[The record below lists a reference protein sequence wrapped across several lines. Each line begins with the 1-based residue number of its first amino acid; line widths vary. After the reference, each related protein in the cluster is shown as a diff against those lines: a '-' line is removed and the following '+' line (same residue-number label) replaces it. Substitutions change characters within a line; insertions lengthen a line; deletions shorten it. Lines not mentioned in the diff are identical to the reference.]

1 MKLGVVFPSRF
12 EAPGEFLADARA
24 METAGADSV
33 WMQAQGDGLDPLLM
47 LAAIAAVTSQLR
59 LGLIPQYPSPL
70 AGASQAKSPSPL
82 AGASQAKSPSPLVG
96 EGRGGGLDQR
106 RIATLQQL
114 SRNRMIGGQFPSPL
128 VGEGQGGGYSP
139 ESWQRVEVPANRD
152 AWASTLERA
161 QKDGAHGVLVPF
173 DPRLLDILRHP
184 DDAID
189 RSDLILAQG

>member
-1 MKLGVVFPSRF
+1 MKVGVLFPSRF
-12 EAPGEFLADARA
+12 EDPGDFLADARA
-24 METAGADSV
+24 METAGVDSV
-33 WMQAQGDGLDPLLM
+33 WLHDHDDGLDPLLM

-59 LGLIPQYPSPL
+59 LGLIAQ
-70 AGASQAKSPSPL
+70 SPSPH

-96 EGRGGGLDQR
+96 EGRGGGFDQR

-114 SRNRMIGGQFPSPL
+114 SRNRI
-128 VGEGQGGGYSP
+128 V
-139 ESWQRVEVPANRD
+139 ESSTERWQRVEVPSDRD
-152 AWASTLERA
+152 AWAAALERA
-161 QKDGAHGVLVPF
+161 ERDGAHGVLVRF